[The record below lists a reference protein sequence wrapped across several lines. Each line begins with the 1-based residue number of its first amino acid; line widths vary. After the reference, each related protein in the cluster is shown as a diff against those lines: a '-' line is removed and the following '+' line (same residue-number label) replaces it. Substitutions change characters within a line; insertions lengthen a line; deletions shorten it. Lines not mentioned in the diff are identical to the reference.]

1 MRKQIPRK
9 HLGSREIKE
18 REDLFTSYARAQYEF
33 EKIVGFEKAIEMTLE
48 VKRDIVGYGL
58 LSDADT
64 SSIKTTIKRL
74 RSLYA
79 HVLKQH
85 SNFRE
90 RSIDESNNSN

>member
-1 MRKQIPRK
+1 MKKQTPKK

-48 VKRDIVGYGL
+48 VKRNTVGYGL

-90 RSIDESNNSN
+90 RSIDEGDSSN